1 MAIDPQQPIPLY
13 FQLKTL
19 LLEEILSGHYGG
31 ADDRLPTEHELCE
44 RYQLS
49 RTPVTRA
56 LSELADEG
64 VILRHRRRGS
74 FVNPHWLSRRPDQP
88 EVRVIVPTEG
98 PWARMVRDAAGTRDQ
113 ISVVKVPRQSLHQTL
128 THAVAE
134 GQAPDL
140 AVIDS
145 VWAPE
150 FAAAGFIHAL
160 EELSEDWV
168 RQEHEVDFL
177 EPLVRANR
185 YEGKTFGV
193 SAFADASGLWYSRR
207 KLESVDLAPPTT
219 WAELRTAGQALA
231 ADGVRTPMVMPGGGI
246 AGETTTYCLIAVL
259 ASNGAHVLEPAGV
272 TLSSRATAQA
282 LRFLR
287 RLVEERIV
295 PSEVVGY
302 EWDHAVRLLAE
313 GRAALSLGGI
323 YEAQTLAEA
332 LGVHHHD
339 VWDHFGFTRVPGRAQ
354 GITGERRGRDDVRD
368 LPTGGAAQAGDAA
381 SPAGGRAAGPRARG
395 AIHRANP
402 LSALGDRAR
411 RLRPSLPPGDRRDH
425 RARGGAALD
434 ALVSSCLGPA
444 ADDARSGSHR
454 SARSCGRRAADRG
467 DDRGDHGT
475 SPSSPSR
482 KARSRP
488 PPPDRS
494 WNHANASSTGPARFS
509 RTTTWARSCGRA
521 RSSIR
526 TSGTGTRRS
535 SRSGSPRSTRNAGG
549 RRCDRSSEANG
560 ATEWFRTSCFTF
572 LPPTTR
578 RDRSCGTQPP
588 ASKHPRCRRAA

>member
-19 LLEEILSGHYGG
+19 LLEEILSGHYAA

-44 RYQLS
+44 RYKLS
-49 RTPVTRA
+49 RTPVSRA

-98 PWARMVRDAAGTRDQ
+98 PWARMVRDAAGTRNQ

-160 EELSEDWV
+160 EELNEVWV

-193 SAFADASGLWYSRR
+193 SPFADASGLWYSRDR
-207 KLESVDLAPPTT
+207 FGVARP
-219 WAELRTAGQALA
+219 RTARRRGPSCERPATRSMQDGLA
-231 ADGVRTPMVMPGGGI
+231 RPMVMPGGGM

-259 ASNGAHVLEPAGV
+259 ASNGAHVLEPTGV
-272 TLSSRATAQA
+272 SLSSRATAQA

-323 YEAQTLAEA
+323 YEGADARRGA
-332 LGVHHHD
+332 RSPPPRRLGSLRLHAC
-339 VWDHFGFTRVPGRAQ
+339 PGRAE

-368 LPTGGAAQAGDAA
+368 LPPGGSAQAGDAA
-381 SPAGGRAAGPRARG
+381 SPAAVEPEALAR
-395 AIHRANP
+395 
-402 LSALGDRAR
+402 
-411 RLRPSLPPGDRRDH
+411 
-425 RARGGAALD
+425 
-434 ALVSSCLGPA
+434 V
-444 ADDARSGSHR
+444 ARSTGRIPSRR
-454 SARSCGRRAADRG
+454 SAIELV
-467 DDRGDHGT
+467 
-475 SPSSPSR
+475 
-482 KARSRP
+482 
-488 PPPDRS
+488 
-494 WNHANASSTGPARFS
+494 ASDLPVPLG
-509 RTTTWARSCGRA
+509 GRA
-521 RSSIR
+521 RSS
-526 TSGTGTRRS
+526 S
-535 SRSGSPRSTRNAGG
+535 SRWRGPGCPRIRVSPSSCRRCSKRFSPVGSAPPPPRSGP
-549 RRCDRSSEANG
+549 RR
-560 ATEWFRTSCFTF
+560 
-572 LPPTTR
+572 
-578 RDRSCGTQPP
+578 
-588 ASKHPRCRRAA
+588 

>member
-1 MAIDPQQPIPLY
+1 MSRDLKIAPDPVSRVRFSMAREEQMGIDPRQPIPLY

-44 RYQLS
+44 RYKLS
-49 RTPVTRA
+49 RTPVSRA

-98 PWARMVRDAAGTRDQ
+98 PWARMVRDAAGARNQ

-160 EELSEDWV
+160 EELNEGWV

-193 SAFADASGLWYSRR
+193 SPFADASGLWYSRR
-207 KLESVDLAPPTT
+207 KLELLGISPPTT
-219 WAELRTAGQALA
+219 WTELRAAGHALA
-231 ADGVRTPMVMPGGGI
+231 EGGVRTPMVMPGGGM

-259 ASNGAHVLEPAGV
+259 ASNAAHVLGPGGV
-272 TLSSRATAQA
+272 SLSSRATAQA

-287 RLVEERIV
+287 RLVDEGIV

-302 EWDHAVRLLAE
+302 EWDYAVRLLAE
-313 GRAALSLGGI
+313 GRAALSLGGV
-323 YEAQTLAEA
+323 YEAQALAEA

-339 VWDHFGFTRVPGRAQ
+339 VWDHFCFTRVPAGPKGMPASVAGGMMFAIFRQAAQPRLAMQLLQRAVEPDALARVARSTGR
-354 GITGERRGRDDVRD
+354 IPSRRSAIELVASD
-368 LPTGGAAQAGDAA
+368 LPFLPEIAEIIELAVARPWMPSYPRVSVQLQTMLEAVLTG
-381 SPAGGRAAGPRARG
+381 R
-395 AIHRANP
+395 
-402 LSALGDRAR
+402 
-411 RLRPSLPPGDRRDH
+411 
-425 RARGGAALD
+425 
-434 ALVSSCLGPA
+434 LGPA
-444 ADDARSGSHR
+444 A
-454 SARSCGRRAADRG
+454 AAQRTAEMIG
-467 DDRGDHGT
+467 
-475 SPSSPSR
+475 
-482 KARSRP
+482 AI
-488 PPPDRS
+488 
-494 WNHANASSTGPARFS
+494 TG
-509 RTTTWARSCGRA
+509 
-521 RSSIR
+521 
-526 TSGTGTRRS
+526 
-535 SRSGSPRSTRNAGG
+535 
-549 RRCDRSSEANG
+549 
-560 ATEWFRTSCFTF
+560 
-572 LPPTTR
+572 LPLVPER
-578 RDRSCGTQPP
+578 ESVV
-588 ASKHPRCRRAA
+588 AAAAA

>member
-44 RYQLS
+44 RYKLS

-207 KLESVDLAPPTT
+207 KLESARP
-219 WAELRTAGQALA
+219 RTADDL
-231 ADGVRTPMVMPGGGI
+231 
-246 AGETTTYCLIAVL
+246 
-259 ASNGAHVLEPAGV
+259 
-272 TLSSRATAQA
+272 
-282 LRFLR
+282 
-287 RLVEERIV
+287 
-295 PSEVVGY
+295 
-302 EWDHAVRLLAE
+302 
-313 GRAALSLGGI
+313 GRAAN
-323 YEAQTLAEA
+323 
-332 LGVHHHD
+332 
-339 VWDHFGFTRVPGRAQ
+339 GRSGA
-354 GITGERRGRDDVRD
+354 RRRRRSHAHGHAGRRHRRRDDHV
-368 LPTGGAAQAGDAA
+368 LPDRGPRLQRRTR
-381 SPAGGRAAGPRARG
+381 PRAGGREPRLA
-395 AIHRANP
+395 
-402 LSALGDRAR
+402 GDRAGA
-411 RLRPSLPPGDRRDH
+411 SLPAPPGRGAHRPVGGGGLRVGPCGSLAGRRTR
-425 RARGGAALD
+425 RALSSAA
-434 ALVSSCLGPA
+434 STRRRRSPR
-444 ADDARSGSHR
+444 RSGSTTTTSGIT
-454 SARSCGRRAADRG
+454 SASHVFPPGPREHRRA
-467 DDRGDHGT
+467 
-475 SPSSPSR
+475 SR
-482 KARSRP
+482 
-488 PPPDRS
+488 
-494 WNHANASSTGPARFS
+494 
-509 RTTTWARSCGRA
+509 
-521 RSSIR
+521 
-526 TSGTGTRRS
+526 
-535 SRSGSPRSTRNAGG
+535 AG
-549 RRCDRSSEANG
+549 
-560 ATEWFRTSCFTF
+560 
-572 LPPTTR
+572 
-578 RDRSCGTQPP
+578 
-588 ASKHPRCRRAA
+588 